1 MALENI
7 LQALEAEAAKKIA
20 AIKGEALAEVEKIQ
34 SQARAEA
41 AAIRRQQL
49 EAARVRLQTEQA
61 RILNLARQKAL
72 QRVLGTREEL
82 IRAAL
87 DQAAREL
94 AALSDTEEYVLVLQQ
109 LLKESLE
116 TLGGAGPFKLW
127 VQRQDVELLEQ
138 IIAKMDVQATV
149 EANLTGEGQWDAEL
163 GGLITATPD
172 GRIRLINT
180 LETRLQRVATLYRAQ
195 IAHMVLNHI
204 EQE

>member
-109 LLKESLE
+109 LLEESLE

-138 IIAKMDVQATV
+138 IIAKMDVPATV

-195 IAHMVLNHI
+195 IAQMVLNHI

>member
-127 VQRQDVELLEQ
+127 VQRQDVELMEQ

-149 EANLTGEGQWDAEL
+149 EANLAGEGQWDAEL